1 MDSRKSQRGPIL
13 VALGIGV
20 SRLSGLGR
28 ETVTSRLLG
37 NTAAADAFT
46 VAMRI
51 PNLMQNLL
59 GEGALSAS
67 FVPLYSQALAD
78 DATSDRNH
86 EAGRLAG
93 AVAALLMT
101 VTGVIVLLL
110 VILARPITFLLAPGL
125 SASRFELAVTLT
137 QITALGGGFAVM
149 SAWCQGVLNSHR
161 RFFLAYAAPVLWNAV
176 MIGAVLMAS
185 ILAFDLDGLAGAMAW
200 GATGGGL
207 AQLLAQLPL
216 AVRLARGLRLNWGRG
231 QRQVREAARRFGPTV
246 LSRGVV
252 QISNYVDLAL
262 ASLLAVGAVTAL
274 FRAQLVYSLP
284 YSLFALSVAAA
295 ELPEMSRLTHDRSA
309 LAART
314 VANIRNVA
322 FWLMLTAAAY
332 LAAGDLI
339 VGLLFEGGLFTAD
352 DTTLVSAAI
361 AVFGL
366 TLPASGISRILLNT
380 CFALGDTVGPARIS
394 VIRVVVAAA
403 VGIVVMFPLDR
414 VIVEGG
420 SLLNIAD
427 ALRPAWALPQSER
440 EVADVVRLGAVGLA
454 VGAAVGSWTEM
465 TLLSRL
471 LRGHLTD
478 FRPGTAV
485 TQLLLSAIGA
495 FVAAFTAKQ
504 AVTHL
509 PVVVSAP
516 LVLSVAL
523 CVYTL
528 IALRSGIE
536 AAILLLDQAK
546 RLLRRSGR

>member
-1 MDSRKSQRGPIL
+1 VDSRKGQRGPIL
-13 VALGIGV
+13 VALGIGA
-20 SRLSGLGR
+20 SRLAGLGR

-37 NTAAADAFT
+37 NTAAADALT

-51 PNLMQNLL
+51 PNLLQNLL

-67 FVPLYSQALAD
+67 FVPLYSQALDDAD
-78 DATSDRNH
+78 DENH

-101 VTGVIVLLL
+101 VTGVIVLAL

-137 QITALGGGFAVM
+137 RFTALGGGFVVM

-176 MIGAVLMAS
+176 QIGALLMAW

-200 GATGGGL
+200 GVAGGGL

-216 AVRLARGLRLNWGRG
+216 TLRLVRGLRLNWGRG
-231 QRQVREAARRFGPTV
+231 QRRVREAVRRFGPMV

-252 QISNYVDLAL
+252 QISSYVDLAL

-295 ELPEMSRLTHDRSA
+295 ELPEMSRLAHDRSA
-309 LAART
+309 LAARAE
-314 VANIRNVA
+314 ANMRSVA

-339 VGLLFEGGLFTAD
+339 VGLLFEGGLFTSD
-352 DTTLVSAAI
+352 DTTLVSLAI

-366 TLPASGISRILLNT
+366 ALPASGTSRILLNT

-403 VGIVVMFPLDR
+403 VGIAVMFPLDR

-420 SLLNIAD
+420 SLLNITD

-465 TLLSRL
+465 TLLGRL
-471 LRGHLTD
+471 LRRHLTD

-485 TQLLLSAIGA
+485 TRLLLSAVGA
-495 FVAAFTAKQ
+495 FAAAFTAKQ

-509 PVVVSAP
+509 SVVVSAP

-523 CVYTL
+523 GVYTL

-536 AAILLLDQAK
+536 ATALLLDPAK
-546 RLLRRSGR
+546 RLLRRIGR